1 MTLAFNVRVEAQSDI
16 EEVAVWY
23 EQRAAGLGDSFLTEL
38 DDLFSRI
45 VAMPRQFPEIE
56 EGFHRS
62 LLRRFPY
69 AVYFSLRQY
78 EIVVFA
84 VLHIHRHPESW
95 KQRQIDR

>member
-16 EEVAVWY
+16 EEEAVWY
-23 EQRAAGLGDSFLTEL
+23 EQRAAGLGESFLREL
-38 DDLFSRI
+38 DGLFSRI

-56 EGFHRS
+56 ESFRRG

-69 AVYFSLRQY
+69 AVYFSIRQH

-84 VLHIHRHPESW
+84 VLHMHDTFASTPSG
-95 KQRQIDR
+95 